1 METPVPTTLPTAHPG
16 HRRHQRKAALLDRS
30 DRLMLAFLL
39 VHAPLGVG
47 FRQFELVSRYHALG
61 VLALG
66 VWWATAGRRPALAIY
81 AACYMTG
88 AEVLWRMTGSDL
100 FWEFGK
106 YATSLILILVLL
118 RLPSHR
124 TTSWGAFL
132 YFILLLPSAVLTVQH
147 LGLSLTRDALSFN
160 LSGPFTLA
168 VAVLFFTSIRAGS
181 IDLKWLVVSLLSPIL
196 GITAI
201 CTYSTLTAGQ
211 ITFYA
216 ESNFVTSGGFGPN
229 QVSAVLGLG
238 ALLALIVALQ
248 SEKTLVRWLFL
259 GVTLGIL
266 VQGVLTFSRGGV
278 INALICTGILG
289 VHLIGQPK
297 VRATF
302 FAVLV
307 VFALLGSTVIFP
319 RLNEWTGG
327 ALEER
332 YSSTSVGLRQSI
344 AEEELDLF
352 REHPMLGV
360 GPGMAKY
367 YRADPLGFEVAAH
380 TEFTRLLAEHGIFGG
395 LALLML
401 LVIAARGYLSAPSA
415 LQKGW
420 TAALAAWTF
429 AEMSHSAMRI
439 AAISVLFGM
448 AMIRW
453 DPPRGA
459 QDPRERRER

>member
-1 METPVPTTLPTAHPG
+1 METPLPTTLPAARP
-16 HRRHQRKAALLDRS
+16 RRRATMLSRADWLT
-30 DRLMLAFLL
+30 LAFLL
-39 VHAPLGVG
+39 AHAPLGVA
-47 FRQFELVSRYHALG
+47 FRVFEGISRYHALG

-66 VWWATAGRRPALAIY
+66 VWWATGGRRPAMAVY

-124 TTSWGAFL
+124 TTAWAGLL
-132 YFILLLPSAVLTVQH
+132 YFVLLLPSAVLTLDH
-147 LGLSLTRDALSFN
+147 LGFSMARDALSFN
-160 LSGPFTLA
+160 LSGPFALA
-168 VAVLFFTSIRAGS
+168 VAVLFFSSIRAGS
-181 IDLKWLVVSLLSPIL
+181 IDLRWLVLSLLSPIL

-201 CTYSTLTAGQ
+201 CTYTTLTAGQ
-211 ITFYA
+211 IVFYA

-248 SEKTLVRWLFL
+248 SSQALPRWIFL

-289 VHLIGQPK
+289 VHMIGQPR

-302 FAVLV
+302 LAVLA

-319 RLNEWTGG
+319 RLNQWTGG

-344 AEEELDLF
+344 AEEELHLF

-367 YRADPLGFEVAAH
+367 YRSDPLGGEVAAH

-395 LALLML
+395 LALLVL
-401 LVIAARGYLSAPSA
+401 LGLAARAYLGAPTA
-415 LQKGW
+415 LQKAW
-420 TAALAAWTF
+420 AAALAAWTF

-439 AAISVLFGM
+439 AAISVLFGL

-453 DPPRGA
+453 DPPK
-459 QDPRERRER
+459 ER

>member
-1 METPVPTTLPTAHPG
+1 METPLPTTLAAAPQ
-16 HRRHQRKAALLDRS
+16 RRKAALLDR
-30 DRLMLAFLL
+30 DEWRMLAFLL
-39 VHAPLGVG
+39 AHGPLGIA
-47 FRQFELVSRYHALG
+47 FRQFEGISRWHALA
-61 VLALG
+61 VLGLG
-66 VWWATAGRRPALAIY
+66 VWWATLGRRPVLAVY
-81 AACYMTG
+81 AAGYITG
-88 AEVLWRMTGSDL
+88 AEVLWRMTGSNL
-100 FWEFGK
+100 LWEFGK
-106 YATSLILILVLL
+106 YAASLILLL
-118 RLPSHR
+118 LLFRLPSYR
-124 TTSWGAFL
+124 TTAWGGLLYIVLLVPSAFL
-132 YFILLLPSAVLTVQH
+132 TLEH
-147 LGLSLTRDALSFN
+147 LGFAMARDALSFN

-168 VAVLFFTSIRAGS
+168 LAVLFFSSIRASS
-181 IDLKWLVVSLLSPIL
+181 IDLKWLVLALLSPIL

-248 SEKTLVRWLFL
+248 STRALARWVFL

-302 FAVLV
+302 FAVLLL
-307 VFALLGSTVIFP
+307 FALLGSTVIIP

-344 AEEELDLF
+344 AEEELHLF

-367 YRADPLGFEVAAH
+367 YRTDPLGFEVAAH

-395 LALLML
+395 LALVML
-401 LVIAARGYLSAPSA
+401 LLIAARGYLTAPSA

-420 TAALAAWTF
+420 AAALAAWTF

-439 AAISVLFGM
+439 AAISVLFGL

-453 DPPRGA
+453 DS
-459 QDPRERRER
+459 PRER

>member
-1 METPVPTTLPTAHPG
+1 METPLPTRLSAALP
-16 HRRHQRKAALLDRS
+16 HRLPNRLPNPKAALLSRDDWR
-30 DRLMLAFLL
+30 MLGFLL
-39 VHAPLGVG
+39 AHGPLGVA
-47 FRQFELVSRYHALG
+47 FRQFEGISRWHALG

-81 AACYMTG
+81 TACYITG
-88 AEVLWRMTGSDL
+88 AEVLWRMTGTNL

-106 YATSLILILVLL
+106 YATCLILILVLL

-124 TTSWGAFL
+124 TMSWGALL
-132 YFILLLPSAVLTVQH
+132 YFLLLLPSAFLTLQH
-147 LGLSLTRDALSFN
+147 LGPTMTRDALSFN
-160 LSGPFTLA
+160 LSGPLTLA
-168 VAVLFFTSIRAGS
+168 VAVLTFSSIRAAA
-181 IDLKWLVVSLLSPIL
+181 IDLKWLVLSLLSPIV
-196 GITAI
+196 GVTAI
-201 CTYSTLTAGQ
+201 CTFTTLTAGQ

-238 ALLALIVALQ
+238 ALLALLVALQ
-248 SEKTLVRWLFL
+248 STQGLVRWAFL
-259 GVTLGIL
+259 GITLGIL

-289 VHLIGQPK
+289 VHLIGQPR

-302 FAVLV
+302 LAVLV
-307 VFALLGSTVIFP
+307 AFALLGTTVILP
-319 RLNEWTGG
+319 RLNQWTGG

-332 YSSTSVGLRQSI
+332 YSSTSLGLRQSM
-344 AEEELDLF
+344 AEEELHLF

-367 YRADPLGFEVAAH
+367 YRVGMLGFEVAAH
-380 TEFTRLLAEHGIFGG
+380 TEFTRLLSEHGILGG
-395 LALLML
+395 LALAVLIGL
-401 LVIAARGYLSAPSA
+401 AARAYLIAPTA
-415 LQKGW
+415 LQKAW
-420 TAALAAWTF
+420 VAALTAWTF

-439 AAISVLFGM
+439 AAISVLFGL

-453 DPPRGA
+453 DSS
-459 QDPRERRER
+459 RER

>member
-1 METPVPTTLPTAHPG
+1 METPLPTTLPAARP
-16 HRRHQRKAALLDRS
+16 RRKAAALDRG
-30 DRLMLAFLL
+30 DWRMLVFLL
-39 VHAPLGVG
+39 AHAPLGIA
-47 FRQFELVSRYHALG
+47 FRLFEGISRYHALG

-66 VWWATAGRRPALAIY
+66 VWWATLGRRPALALY
-81 AACYMTG
+81 SACYITG

-100 FWEFGK
+100 LWEFGK
-106 YATSLILILVLL
+106 YAASLILILVLI

-124 TTSWGAFL
+124 TMSWGALL
-132 YFILLLPSAVLTVQH
+132 YFLLLVPSAFLTLDH
-147 LGLSLTRDALSFN
+147 LGFTLGRDALSFN

-168 VAVLFFTSIRAGS
+168 VAVLFFTSIRAS
-181 IDLKWLVVSLLSPIL
+181 AIDLKWLVLSLLSPIL

-238 ALLALIVALQ
+238 ALLALILALQ
-248 SEKTLVRWLFL
+248 STKALGRWVFL

-289 VHLIGQPK
+289 VHLIGQPRL
-297 VRATF
+297 RATF
-302 FAVLV
+302 LAVLAAFAVL
-307 VFALLGSTVIFP
+307 GSLVIFP

-344 AEEELDLF
+344 AEEELGLF

-367 YRADPLGFEVAAH
+367 YRSDPLGFEAAAH
-380 TEFTRLLAEHGIFGG
+380 TEFTRLLAEHGLFGG
-395 LALLML
+395 MALLML
-401 LVIAARGYLSAPSA
+401 LVIAARGYLAAPAA

-439 AAISVLFGM
+439 AAISVLFGL

-453 DPPRGA
+453 DS
-459 QDPRERRER
+459 QRER